1 MPAAARAESEAG
13 ARPYFKRSY
22 ATLRAGPR
30 RGARLPFFDE
40 ARARRVRSV
49 DCHAVGAGGG
59 SPALLLRPGQRLFRV
74 LRPPRRAASM
84 SVIQIGG
91 HCHGTCSR
99 TPARHAA
106 P

>member
-49 DCHAVGAGGG
+49 DCHAVGAG
-59 SPALLLRPGQRLFRV
+59 AARPR
-74 LRPPRRAASM
+74 
-84 SVIQIGG
+84 
-91 HCHGTCSR
+91 CSLD
-99 TPARHAA
+99 PVNVSSGCFARHAGA
-106 P
+106 RTAHVVPLAGTGR